1 MYVYVFNVCFQ
12 FVMTQA
18 IRVLGCI
25 RMEPILHA
33 GACLWHAGACVDT
46 LNPSFCKSSMYVL
59 DFHDASSHSPCMFSI
74 FDGSGHSPC
83 MFCILMTQ
91 VIIIV
96 SKKLRKHTCMFRIF

>member
-12 FVMTQA
+12 FVMTQV

-25 RMEPILHA
+25 RMEPLLHA

-74 FDGSGHSPC
+74 
-83 MFCILMTQ
+83 
-91 VIIIV
+91 
-96 SKKLRKHTCMFRIF
+96 